1 MISDRLQKIAV
12 YIEKHTKTSYK
23 EIAGQ
28 LGMKER
34 QVRYDIDRMNDILL
48 EHKVSMIEKQPK
60 GVLIYP
66 YKQPLSVWFATN
78 IAMYSSQQRMDFIM
92 LIALFDTKELN
103 MRKLSEDFEVSRSSI
118 KNDVNLVTQKLR
130 DQGCQLRYDHGFT
143 LHGHGFVLVECMVRE
158 FTRYIYMYGRSR
170 KHFNAYE
177 TYAMHIFADAWKQRD
192 VKALITWVKEVLE
205 AGQIVM
211 TDASFRWYVA
221 SILVIFWH
229 VLHGCTHPLEES
241 NEPVSNDIEA
251 SAWQRIEDILQV
263 TLSEEHKGLILRY
276 LNYTQRY
283 HRPTKRDK
291 ETCYR
296 LVSEMISKM
305 AFRTGFNF
313 GNDEIL
319 FTGLMNHLQPLLQRL
334 HDHIRIPEGDLPLL
348 HKDDLRIA
356 DQLRDCMQEIEEFK
370 DLHSEAEVWYL
381 AMHFIAGMKRRDSMK
396 NKRVLLIC
404 GLGYA
409 IIKLV
414 QETLQSEFQLE
425 IIDTIPS
432 YKLQS
437 YQNWEQIDVVLS
449 VMNIEIDCKV
459 PIVFLHPFLNEE
471 DYKKMNKA
479 GIQRK
484 KLLPN
489 LFGIY
494 SRLDFLEEPT
504 RKRVMETMQSE
515 LGLRNVRFYKRLHS
529 LRDLLRIP
537 DIHMH
542 RTKENLCQLFSL
554 EDVVDSSFSEVDLLE
569 YPPLWR
575 QANCHLYY
583 TNTSDKVRRTRM
595 TLSIT
600 EDHEL
605 YFCLISKEELFH
617 IPATHEL
624 LRLLTQTDFIAKA
637 SQAQCVEEVYQLL
650 LYCESRVELNK

>member
-1 MISDRLQKIAV
+1 MISDRLQQIAV
-12 YIEKHTKTSYK
+12 YIEKHPQTSYK
-23 EIAGQ
+23 EIAAE
-28 LGMKER
+28 LTMKER
-34 QVRYDIDRMNDILL
+34 QVRYDIDRINDILL
-48 EHKVSMIEKQPK
+48 EHKASIIEKQPK
-60 GVLIYP
+60 GVLVYSST
-66 YKQPLSVWFATN
+66 QPLSIWFDAN

-92 LIALFDTKELN
+92 LIALFHTQELN

-118 KNDVNLVTQKLR
+118 KNDVNMVTQKLQ
-130 DQGCQLRYDHGFT
+130 DQGCQLQYDHGFT
-143 LHGHGFVLVECMVRE
+143 LHGNAFVLVECMVRE

-170 KHFNAYE
+170 NHFNAYE
-177 TYAMHIFADAWKQRD
+177 TYAMQIFSDAWEQRD

-221 SILVIFWH
+221 SILVVFWH
-229 VLHGCTHPLEES
+229 VLHGRSHPLQEQE
-241 NEPVSNDIEA
+241 EPVSNDIDPD
-251 SAWQRIEDILQV
+251 AWQRLEIILQV
-263 TLSEEHKGLILRY
+263 TLNEEQKGLILRY
-276 LNYTQRY
+276 LNYTNRY
-283 HRPTKRDK
+283 HRPTRSDK

-334 HDHIRIPEGDLPLL
+334 HDHIQIPEGDLPLL
-348 HKDDLRIA
+348 NHEELRIA
-356 DQLRDCMQEIEEFK
+356 NQLRECMEEIDEFK

-396 NKRVLLIC
+396 NKRVLLVC

-449 VMNIEIDCKV
+449 VMNIEIDCRV
-459 PIVFLHPFLNEE
+459 PIVFLHPFLSEE
-471 DYKKMNKA
+471 DYMKMNKA

-537 DIHMH
+537 DIHMNRH
-542 RTKENLCQLFSL
+542 KDDLCQLFSL
-554 EDVVDSSFSEVDLLE
+554 EDAVAPDFKASDLCE

-575 QANCHLYY
+575 QADCHLYY
-583 TNTSDKVRRTRM
+583 TTSAAKVQRTRM

-605 YFCLISKEELFH
+605 YFCLISRDDLFH

-624 LRLLTQTDFIAKA
+624 LRLLTQTDFIQKAKE
-637 SQAQCVEEVYQLL
+637 AQCVEEVYQLL
-650 LYCESRVELNK
+650 LYCESRGVQG